1 MRRCWILGLVVVTV
15 GCHPQPSVA
24 YKHLYQACEAR
35 NLKEIQAALA
45 EGADINAPNPDPQI
59 GLLPLEVVV
68 DSPELVQ
75 ALLKAGAAPKKPDTR
90 GYLPLGMAAASGK
103 PQSMEYLL
111 KAGALLEGKDAD
123 GRTAMA
129 YAAASGKMEN
139 AKFLVNCGANLN
151 QKDRL
156 GYTPLF
162 QLVTASTVSSIDRTE
177 MARYLIEHG
186 ADITTRDAKGRTVA
200 YYADTREARE
210 TGSGQELIE
219 MLNKP
224 STPPAK

>member
-1 MRRCWILGLVVVTV
+1 MIVLA
-15 GCHPQPSVA
+15 GCRPQPAVA

-59 GLLPLEVVV
+59 GLLPIEVVV

-90 GYLPLGMAAASGK
+90 GYLALGMAAASGK
-103 PQSMEYLL
+103 PESMEYLL

-129 YAAASGKMEN
+129 YAAASGKLEN

-151 QKDRL
+151 TKDRL

-162 QLVTASTVSSIDRTE
+162 QLVTASAGNSIDRTE

-186 ADITTRDAKGRTVA
+186 ADTTKRDVKGRTA
-200 YYADTREARE
+200 AFYADTIEARQ
-210 TGSGQELIE
+210 TGSGQELLNL
-219 MLNKP
+219 LNKP
-224 STPPAK
+224 TAPPAK

>member
-1 MRRCWILGLVVVTV
+1 MRRCLLLGLIVAIA
-15 GCHPQPSVA
+15 GCRPQPTVA

-45 EGADINAPNPDPQI
+45 EGADVNAPNPDPQI
-59 GLLPLEVVV
+59 GLLPIEVVV
-68 DSPELVQ
+68 DSPNLVQ

-103 PQSMEYLL
+103 PQSMEFLL

-151 QKDRL
+151 TKDRL

-162 QLVTASTVSSIDRTE
+162 QLVTASAGSSIDRTE

-186 ADITTRDAKGRTVA
+186 ADVTKRDAKGRTAVF
-200 YYADTREARE
+200 YADTPDVRK
-210 TGSGQELIE
+210 TGSGQELIQ
-219 MLNKP
+219 MLTK
-224 STPPAK
+224 PPAPSAK